1 MPFTNI
7 LRAFSAA
14 LAALSLGAGQP
25 FASAQE
31 AEHSP
36 ADLSSPTLGYDHGF
50 FIRSRDGR
58 NEIVLEGLFQTLLRG
73 SESSRKP
80 QSEVE
85 IKRMRLEVAGT
96 FDEHYRFR
104 VETKFSPHEV
114 ELEEAWLGAELFGG
128 QDLLMIGRMKAP
140 FGLEEVRSRR
150 YIPFPQFSIMQQ
162 FVPAEQHGLFL
173 NGNAGRAEYGIGLYN
188 GGDQKSHDD
197 GEELAARLMWHPF
210 RGDFSTTFESLQF
223 GLAATYGQE
232 ERDLT
237 GGSIR
242 NAAGLPLMHYADAVS
257 VDGTQWRLG
266 LEAAWYDG
274 PYMLQA
280 EWIHIE
286 EELSRIGAQS
296 DVAHDGG
303 YVMYQQV
310 LSGATDIS
318 FAGVSPKSSVN
329 PYGGGGSGALALA
342 LRLSVLESDDALQ
355 DLGFLQPGQFTPRV
369 TSLSAGLNWYL
380 SSHALLRTSF
390 VHSIYSSDVSLE
402 GTAQAGEIVGDESA
416 LMVEFQMHF

>member
-1 MPFTNI
+1 
-7 LRAFSAA
+7 
-14 LAALSLGAGQP
+14 
-25 FASAQE
+25 
-31 AEHSP
+31 
-36 ADLSSPTLGYDHGF
+36 
-50 FIRSRDGR
+50 
-58 NEIVLEGLFQTLLRG
+58 
-73 SESSRKP
+73 
-80 QSEVE
+80 
-85 IKRMRLEVAGT
+85 
-96 FDEHYRFR
+96 
-104 VETKFSPHEV
+104 
-114 ELEEAWLGAELFGG
+114 
-128 QDLLMIGRMKAP
+128 
-140 FGLEEVRSRR
+140 
-150 YIPFPQFSIMQQ
+150 
-162 FVPAEQHGLFL
+162 
-173 NGNAGRAEYGIGLYN
+173 
-188 GGDQKSHDD
+188 
-197 GEELAARLMWHPF
+197 
-210 RGDFSTTFESLQF
+210 
-223 GLAATYGQE
+223 
-232 ERDLT
+232 
-237 GGSIR
+237 
-242 NAAGLPLMHYADAVS
+242 VS

-286 EELSRIGAQS
+286 EELSRMGAQS

-390 VHSIYSSDVSLE
+390 VHSI
-402 GTAQAGEIVGDESA
+402 
-416 LMVEFQMHF
+416 